1 MLQTLSTNA
10 SEMDTPFKLFKGS
23 IHVAF
28 KSQVN
33 IFLASF
39 KLLFQSIVPMLVM
52 ILPVS
57 FILAQMGMQYQAR
70 PAQLD
75 DESIIVIMK
84 LNDGFEFWPDI
95 TLETGPAIQ
104 STLGPV
110 RVLSKKEIYQKIKPV
125 LNGNVPLIF
134 KVGSEK
140 LKKFWHPRKLCFNVP
155 ENKAQNQKMISWQN
169 FLKNNYMNLKPG
181 LRANKIFQFSQSIT
195 RI

>member
-57 FILAQMGMQYQAR
+57 FILAQMGM
-70 PAQLD
+70 
-75 DESIIVIMK
+75 
-84 LNDGFEFWPDI
+84 
-95 TLETGPAIQ
+95 
-104 STLGPV
+104 
-110 RVLSKKEIYQKIKPV
+110 
-125 LNGNVPLIF
+125 
-134 KVGSEK
+134 
-140 LKKFWHPRKLCFNVP
+140 
-155 ENKAQNQKMISWQN
+155 
-169 FLKNNYMNLKPG
+169 
-181 LRANKIFQFSQSIT
+181 
-195 RI
+195 